1 MGDATAGVSLPRFQG
16 QLLRQS
22 AAKSVVLLF
31 SGQFDCYEAEESP
44 VERAWFKLEKYFA
57 RACSSALS
65 YLLLDANLSSL
76 AAAARAIKMQGI
88 PACCGNGKEVANPG
102 IKTWL

>member
-1 MGDATAGVSLPRFQG
+1 MQSYALEQSTKQIMNETEQLKKENARLSELDVSLPRFQG

-44 VERAWFKLEKYFA
+44 VERAWFKLEKCS
-57 RACSSALS
+57 CSSA
-65 YLLLDANLSSL
+65 
-76 AAAARAIKMQGI
+76 
-88 PACCGNGKEVANPG
+88 
-102 IKTWL
+102 

>member
-1 MGDATAGVSLPRFQG
+1 MGDATAGVSLPRFYG
-16 QLLRQS
+16 KLLRQS

-44 VERAWFKLEKYFA
+44 VERAWFKLEKYFTRA
-57 RACSSALS
+57 RSSALS
-65 YLLLDANLSSL
+65 YLLLDTNLSSP
-76 AAAARAIKMQGI
+76 AA
-88 PACCGNGKEVANPG
+88 NGKEVANPG

>member
-1 MGDATAGVSLPRFQG
+1 MSRLPKQLSTKTGEAHVS
-16 QLLRQS
+16 S
-22 AAKSVVLLF
+22 AA
-31 SGQFDCYEAEESP
+31 
-44 VERAWFKLEKYFA
+44 RARSLAA
-57 RACSSALS
+57 RARSSALS
-65 YLLLDANLSSL
+65 YLLLDANLSSP

>member
-1 MGDATAGVSLPRFQG
+1 MGDATAGVSLPRFYG
-16 QLLRQS
+16 KLLRQS
-22 AAKSVVLLF
+22 AAKSVLLLF

-57 RACSSALS
+57 RARSSALS

-76 AAAARAIKMQGI
+76 A
-88 PACCGNGKEVANPG
+88 GNGKEVANPG